1 MLHLQS
7 ACGCLFHE
15 FDRIW
20 NFEQCKVNGQKF
32 TFLSFKDRYITHMY
46 TLFLLKISLITVAQ
60 FLKILVEDR
69 YVYLSGKL

>member
-32 TFLSFKDRYITHMY
+32 TFLSLKDIHNAHVHSV
-46 TLFLLKISLITVAQ
+46 FAQ
-60 FLKILVEDR
+60 NIPYYYSSIPEDSR
-69 YVYLSGKL
+69 

>member
-60 FLKILVEDR
+60 FLKILDEDR